1 MNLNE
6 LCESVD
12 SLRTNLKNRN
22 VVVDISNIT
31 DTLDDVASC
40 LKLLNTL
47 VDLSNKGY
55 LRQLPVLP
63 GQDVYILHS
72 AKDNDYDKGKVT
84 SIEFD
89 DYTMYIFITIDGGS
103 SSASFG
109 ADDIGEVVFKNKES
123 LQNYID
129 KHTED

>member
-1 MNLNE
+1 MNLNKV
-6 LCESVD
+6 CESVD
-12 SLRTNLKNRN
+12 SLRTNFKNRN

-31 DTLDDVASC
+31 DTLDDVDSC

-72 AKDNDYDKGKVT
+72 VEDEDYDEGKVT

-89 DYTMYIFITIDGGS
+89 DFTMYIFITIDGGS
-103 SSASFG
+103 SSSSFG
-109 ADDIGEVVFKNKES
+109 ADDIDEVVFKNKES

-129 KHTED
+129 KHKES

>member
-1 MNLNE
+1 MNLIE
-6 LCESVD
+6 LSKAVN
-12 SLRTNLKNRN
+12 SLRTNLKNKN
-22 VVVDISNIT
+22 VVVDIS
-31 DTLDDVASC
+31 DLVDVLDDVSSS

-63 GQDVYILHS
+63 GQTVYILHS
-72 AKDNDYDKGKVT
+72 VEDEDYDEGKVT

-109 ADDIGEVVFKNKES
+109 ADDINEVVFKNKES

-129 KHTED
+129 SHKEN

>member
-1 MNLNE
+1 MNLNKV
-6 LCESVD
+6 CESVD

-47 VDLSNKGY
+47 VD
-55 LRQLPVLP
+55 
-63 GQDVYILHS
+63 
-72 AKDNDYDKGKVT
+72 
-84 SIEFD
+84 
-89 DYTMYIFITIDGGS
+89 YTMYIFISIDGGS

-109 ADDIGEVVFKNKES
+109 VDDIDEVVFKNKES

-129 KHTED
+129 KHKED

>member
-6 LCESVD
+6 VCESVD

-40 LKLLNTL
+40 LRLLNTL

-72 AKDNDYDKGKVT
+72 AKDSDYDKGKVT

-89 DYTMYIFITIDGGS
+89 DYTMYIFISIDGGS

-109 ADDIGEVVFKNKES
+109 VDDIDEVVFKNKES

-129 KHTED
+129 KHKGD

>member
-72 AKDNDYDKGKVT
+72 AKDKDYDKGKVT

-89 DYTMYIFITIDGGS
+89 DNTMYIFISIDGGS
-103 SSASFG
+103 SSSSFG